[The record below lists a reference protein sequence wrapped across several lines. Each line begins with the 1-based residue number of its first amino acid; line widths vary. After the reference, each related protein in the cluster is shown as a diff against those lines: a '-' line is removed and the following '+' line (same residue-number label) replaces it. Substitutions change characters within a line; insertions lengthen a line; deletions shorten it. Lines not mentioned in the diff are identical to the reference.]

1 MQQRSVPFLL
11 ALLLPCLQLA
21 AQVNDEPIINYSELH
36 HPQYDTQ
43 GMVAAQNEIASRVG
57 AEILAQ
63 GGNAVDAAVAVG
75 FALAVTTPRAG
86 NIGGGGFML
95 LHLAASNETVAIDYR
110 EMAPPRASRD
120 MYLDEDGNVD
130 NDKARFSHL
139 SSGVPGTV
147 AGLHLA
153 LTKYGTMPW
162 KDVIEPAMRLA
173 RDGIIVSYDLA
184 ENLRARR
191 ERLGR
196 NEASRN
202 AFYKPDGQP
211 YAPGELFRQKDLA
224 RTLQEIATNGP
235 DAFYRGKIAAL
246 IVAEMERG
254 GGLIDAEALAA
265 YRPVERRA
273 VRGSYRDFEIVAMP
287 PPSSGGLHVIQM
299 LNILEHFP
307 VARLGAGSADNI
319 HLLAEVSRLAFA
331 DRSKHLGDP
340 DYYEVPQEWLISKD
354 YARQLAATIDLQRAR
369 PSADVAPGVAPA
381 YESPDTTHFSVIDRD
396 GNVVA
401 NTYTLNFSYGNHVTV
416 PGAGFLLNNEMD
428 DFVSAPGIPNAFGM
442 LGGEANEIQPGKR
455 PLSSMTPVIVFKDG
469 VPVLATGSPGGSR
482 IISAVLQMLVNV
494 IDHGMN
500 IADATDAPRIHHQW
514 YPDQLQLE
522 PGISPDT
529 IALLRAKGH
538 TIGENSWAVGSLQ
551 SVARRGG
558 MFYGASDPRRPAA
571 AAVGAGAINC
581 PLKVPPCKR
590 SPAAQFAY

>member
-1 MQQRSVPFLL
+1 MRKSVLYFV
-11 ALLLPCLQLA
+11 AILLPCFQAL
-21 AQVNDEPIINYSELH
+21 AQVSDEPIINYAELH
-36 HPQYDTQ
+36 HPQYYTR
-43 GMVAAQNEIASRVG
+43 GMVASQNIIASRVG
-57 AEILAQ
+57 AEILAN

-95 LHLAASNETVAIDYR
+95 LHLANSAETIAIDYR
-110 EMAPPRASRD
+110 EMAPPRANRD
-120 MYLDEDGNVD
+120 MFLDENGNVD
-130 NDKARFSHL
+130 NNKARFSHL

-153 LTKYGTMPW
+153 HSKYGTMKW
-162 KDVIEPAMRLA
+162 KDVLEPAIRLA

-184 ENLRARR
+184 ENVRARR
-191 ERLGR
+191 ERLGS
-196 NEASRN
+196 NEASLK
-202 AFYKPDGQP
+202 AFYKPGGQP

-224 RTLQEIATNGP
+224 RTLQKIADKGP
-235 DAFYRGKIAAL
+235 DVFYRGEIAKL
-246 IVAEMERG
+246 IVTEMERA

-265 YRPVERRA
+265 YRPVEREA
-273 VRGSYRDFEIVAMP
+273 VIGDYRGYEVVAMP
-287 PPSSGGLHVIQM
+287 PPSSGGVHVIQM

-307 VARLGAGSADNI
+307 VASLGAGSADNI

-340 DYYEVPQEWLISKD
+340 DYYRVPADWLTSKE
-354 YARQLAATIDLQRAR
+354 YARQLAATIDMKRAR
-369 PSADVAPGVAPA
+369 PSAEVAPGVEPA
-381 YESPDTTHFSVIDRD
+381 HESPDTTHFSVIDSE
-396 GNVVA
+396 GNVVS

-428 DFVSAPGIPNAFGM
+428 DFVSAPGVPNAFGM

-469 VPVLATGSPGGSR
+469 EPVLATGSPGGSR

-529 IALLRAKGH
+529 IALLKARGH
-538 TIGENSWAVGSLQ
+538 VIGDNSWAVGSLQ
-551 SVARRGG
+551 SVARSGR
-558 MFYGASDPRRPAA
+558 MLYGASDPRRPAA
-571 AAVGAGAINC
+571 GAAGAAEVGC
-581 PLKVPPCKR
+581 PLMVPPCKR
-590 SPAAQFAY
+590 QPEAQFAY